1 MSEFNKSPFSAQLVK
16 WILIIAIIGLIAG
29 VSSAFFLT
37 TLNWATKFRET
48 HLWMIVFLPVA
59 GLATGLLYYYY
70 GKEITAGNKLLIKTI
85 HEPKGIIP
93 VLMAPMIYICTILT
107 HLFGGSAGR
116 EGTAL
121 QITASLADQF
131 SKPFSLSIE
140 ERKILLLAAV
150 AAGFGAVF
158 GTPIAGAIFALEFCQ
173 IKKIN
178 AKTFLVVLAA
188 SILGDST
195 AKLLNTKHTSY
206 TIDTIPSIGFTEI
219 IYVIVAGIAFGLCA
233 VFFSTSMQKLSSL
246 FKKYI
251 VFTPLQPIIGGFL
264 IAIAV
269 WVLGT
274 TKYIGLGIPTIVEAF
289 NTTLPYYDFILKMA
303 FTILTLAAGFKGGEA
318 TPLFFIGAA
327 LGNCLSLFIPLPF
340 ALLSGMGF
348 VAVFAGAMN
357 TPLACAIMA
366 VELFG
371 IQAGFYAALACFTA
385 CGIGNFFSRFIK
397 PNPIEAV

>member
-1 MSEFNKSPFSAQLVK
+1 MSNRLNNFSFLTGLVK
-16 WILIIAIIGLIAG
+16 WFFIIIIIGVIAG
-29 VSSAFFLT
+29 TSAAFFLAS
-37 TLNWATKFRET
+37 LNWITKYREM
-48 HLWMIVFLPVA
+48 HLWMIAFLPVA
-59 GLATGLLYYYY
+59 GLVSGLLYYYY
-70 GKEITAGNKLLIKTI
+70 GKEFAAGNKLLINAI

-93 VLMAPMIYICTILT
+93 IFMAPMIYINTLIT

-121 QITASLADQF
+121 QIAASLSDQF
-131 SKPFSLSIE
+131 SKPLNLSVE
-140 ERKILLLAAV
+140 DRKILLLAAV

-158 GTPIAGAIFALEFCQ
+158 GTPIAGAVFALEFCL
-173 IKKIN
+173 IKKFNSKI
-178 AKTFLVVLAA
+178 FFVVIAS
-188 SILGDST
+188 SILSNCI
-195 AKLLNTKHTSY
+195 AMLLNTKHTSY
-206 TIDTIPSIGFTEI
+206 PIRIIPSIGFIELIWTI
-219 IYVIVAGIAFGLCA
+219 IAGIAFGVCA
-233 VFFSTSMQKLSSL
+233 VLFNTSMQKLSGL

-251 VFTPLQPIIGGFL
+251 VFAPLQPMIGGFL

-269 WVLGT
+269 YLIGT
-274 TKYIGLGIPTIVEAF
+274 TKYIGLGIPTMVAAF
-289 NTTLPYYDFILKMA
+289 TTTLPYYDFILKMA

-348 VAVFAGAMN
+348 VAVFAGVMN

-371 IQAGFYAALACFTA
+371 IHAGFYAALACLIA
-385 CGIGNFFSRFIK
+385 CGVGNILSPLFK
-397 PNPIEAV
+397 PNDPF